1 MKVTAQH
8 DLNTNTPLSM
18 KLNHVIGFLTLILLL
33 ACNTPQKAQNTA
45 LTPAASSAVSKPVST
60 PTPTFVTWDKKLVD
74 LGKVKKGEKRSLFF
88 ELTNTSGKEIQV
100 DIVDACECTKVDFPR
115 GPIAPNAKGRFDVVF
130 DSTEK
135 DAAETI
141 GITIVFRETD
151 AAGNP
156 IIESVE
162 YKFDLEK

>member
-1 MKVTAQH
+1 
-8 DLNTNTPLSM
+8 M
-18 KLNHVIGFLTLILLL
+18 KLNHFIGLLTLILLL

-45 LTPAASSAVSKPVST
+45 PTPAASSAESKPVS
-60 PTPTFVTWDKKLVD
+60 TPTFVTWDKKLVD

-156 IIESVE
+156 RIESIE

>member
-1 MKVTAQH
+1 
-8 DLNTNTPLSM
+8 M
-18 KLNHVIGFLTLILLL
+18 KLNNLFGLLTLAVFL
-33 ACNTPQKAQNTA
+33 ACNTPQKAQTNSSIPTTQTA
-45 LTPAASSAVSKPVST
+45 PSKPASS
-60 PTPTFVTWDKKLVD
+60 PTTFVIWDKKMVD
-74 LGKVKKGEKRSLFF
+74 LGKVKKGEKRTLFF
-88 ELTNTSGKEIQV
+88 ELTNTSEKEILV
-100 DIVDACECTKVDFPR
+100 EIVDACECTKVDFPR

>member
-1 MKVTAQH
+1 MKYPIFV
-8 DLNTNTPLSM
+8 
-18 KLNHVIGFLTLILLL
+18 LTVMVLL
-33 ACNTPQKAQNTA
+33 ACNTPQNAQSVTTGQPVVA
-45 LTPAASSAVSKPVST
+45 PAAPAP
-60 PTPTFVTWDKKLVD
+60 FVTWDKKMVD
-74 LGKVKKGEKRSLFF
+74 LGKVKKGEKRNLFF
-88 ELTNTSGKEIQV
+88 ELTNTSGQEIKI
-100 DIVDACECTKVDFPR
+100 DIVDACECTRVDFPR
-115 GPIAPNAKGRFDVVF
+115 GPIAPGAKGRFDVTF

-156 IIESVE
+156 RIESVE